1 MTTPHILIVDD
12 DEALLEALP
21 ATVRLRMGRA
31 RIDTA
36 DSAGAALEQ
45 IVQHD
50 YDVIVTDIKMPGM
63 DGLALLDAIRQLRP
77 DTPTLVISGHGEHDL
92 TVQAL
97 RGGAYDFIQ
106 KPIDRDYFV
115 VALKRAFQ
123 TSRLRREVAAQQAAL
138 ERHAEELE
146 TIVDERTRE
155 LRIANEAKDEFLGM
169 ISHEMRTPLT
179 LISGG
184 VRILRSRGDALPPE
198 AREAVL
204 ADLDAESS
212 RLTRIVE
219 DLLVLARTELGNE
232 IVTEPVSLVAL
243 VERVAN
249 SIRRTTSRLI
259 TVTAQPKLP
268 PVAGEET
275 YLERVVTNLVS
286 NAEKY
291 SHAGE
296 SIEIALSRS
305 NDATALVSV
314 TDSGPG
320 VDPAELKL
328 IFERFYRSGTT
339 ASRAKGVG
347 MGLTVCTRLI
357 EAMSGDIQAN
367 HLPDGRFQV
376 SFTVPLYID
385 PDAPEHHAARRQPAG
400 VP

>member
-1 MTTPHILIVDD
+1 MTAAHILIVDD
-12 DEALLEALP
+12 DAALLEALP
-21 ATVRLRMGRA
+21 ATVRLRLGRVKL
-31 RIDTA
+31 DTA
-36 DSAGAALEQ
+36 DSAGSALQQ
-45 IVQHD
+45 ILQNN
-50 YDVIVTDIKMPGM
+50 YDVIITDIKMPGM
-63 DGLALLDAIRQLRP
+63 DGLALLEQIKQLRP
-77 DTPTLVISGHGEHDL
+77 DTPTLLISGHGEHDL
-92 TVQAL
+92 TIQAL

-115 VALKRAFQ
+115 VALKRALQ
-123 TSRLRREVAAQQAAL
+123 ASRLRREVNLQRAAL
-138 ERHAEELE
+138 ERHAVELE

-179 LISGG
+179 LIGGG
-184 VRILRSRGDALPPE
+184 VRILRSRGDALSPD

-243 VERVAN
+243 VERVAKN
-249 SIRRTTSRLI
+249 FRRTSSRPI
-259 TVTAQPKLP
+259 VVTAEAGLP
-268 PVAGEET
+268 PVAGEQT

-291 SHAGE
+291 SHAGGP
-296 SIEIALSRS
+296 IEIALSTS
-305 NDATALVSV
+305 TDDAALVSV
-314 TDSGPG
+314 TDGGPG
-320 VDPAELKL
+320 VDAAELRL
-328 IFERFYRSGTT
+328 IFERFYRSGAT

-347 MGLTVCTRLI
+347 MGLTVCMRLV
-357 EAMSGDIQAN
+357 EAMSGEIQAK

-376 SFTVPLYID
+376 TFTVPFYAD
-385 PDAPEHHAARRQPAG
+385 PDLPIPRASRQAAG